1 MALFSLDAKVRNVQN
16 AAFGAAVLAAFVQG
30 YYEAEDA
37 KQGAPL
43 PYLFLVL
50 PIVLHSD
57 IYRLLAGTRLGLRQM
72 AEKFVSTET
81 AGTDLLL
88 SLHGSALRLRR
99 LTGESLGILFLT
111 GLAKLDSKKARV
123 LPRKATRFSNRQDV
137 PDQAEESRKLGKWF
151 AQLSPFEIGSILKV
165 TF

>member
-1 MALFSLDAKVRNVQN
+1 MASLDAEVRNVQN
-16 AAFGAAVLAAFVQG
+16 AAFGAAILTAFVQG
-30 YYEAEDA
+30 FFEADES
-37 KQGAPL
+37 KQGVPL

-57 IYRLLAGTRLGLRQM
+57 IYRLLAGTRLGLRHM
-72 AEKFVSTET
+72 AEKFVSTEI

-88 SLHGSALRLRR
+88 SLQGRALRLRG
-99 LTGESLGILFLT
+99 LTAESLGVLFLA
-111 GLAKLDSKKARV
+111 GLAKLDSKKGRV
-123 LPRKATRFSNRQDV
+123 LPRKARRFSSRQDV
-137 PDQAEESRKLGKWF
+137 PCEAEESRKLGKWF

>member
-1 MALFSLDAKVRNVQN
+1 MAKLDAEVRNVQN
-16 AAFGAAVLAAFVQG
+16 AAFGAVILAAFVQG
-30 YYEAEDA
+30 FYDA
-37 KQGAPL
+37 DETKEGVPL

-57 IYRLLAGTRLGLRQM
+57 IYRLLSGTKPSLRHM
-72 AEKFVSTET
+72 AEKFASAEY

-88 SLHGSALRLRR
+88 SLNSSALRLRG
-99 LTGESLGILFLT
+99 LTAESLGVLFLT
-111 GLAKLDSKKARV
+111 GFAKMDSKKARV
-123 LPRKATRFSNRQDV
+123 LPRKARRFAGR
-137 PDQAEESRKLGKWF
+137 PDIPSEAEESRKLGKWF